1 MSTNKTTTAVATQQE
16 LEMML
21 EPIPSVKRKP
31 VFLLFAEFLGYA
43 TPLIEW
49 AEDICK
55 KDHVEDFKQKLIDV
69 DASVIFN
76 KMKDEFGL
84 EYIKEAWKD
93 LYPPI
98 LEEYDSALIAKNN
111 LDELPF

>member
-1 MSTNKTTTAVATQQE
+1 MSTNNTTTAVDTQQE
-16 LEMML
+16 LEIML
-21 EPIPSVKRKP
+21 DPIPTSKRKP

-55 KDHVEDFKQKLIDV
+55 KNNVDEFKHKLIDM
-69 DASVIFN
+69 DASVIFS
-76 KMKDEFGL
+76 KMKEDFGI
-84 EYIKEAWKD
+84 EYIKEAWED

-98 LEEYDSALIAKNN
+98 LEEYDSALIAKTNV
-111 LDELPF
+111 DDLPF